1 MQTDL
6 GNHTTAHDGTHD
18 GTGGLLGP
26 AELAAWRGLLRAH
39 AHLVRELDRELQER
53 HGLPLHEYEVL
64 LVLHEAEGHRLRMSE
79 LAEAVLLSQSGLTRL
94 VDRLARQG
102 LVDRVRCEHDGRG
115 LYASLTAD
123 GIARLRGARPTHL
136 DGVRRLFLDRLTD
149 PDLAAL
155 AAIWR
160 RLERGRTEKPDLA

>member
-6 GNHTTAHDGTHD
+6 GNSTTARH

-26 AELAAWRGLLRAH
+26 VELAAWRGLLRVH

-53 HGLPLHEYEVL
+53 HGLPLQEYEVL

-79 LAEAVLLSQSGLTRL
+79 VAEAVLLSQSGLTRL
-94 VDRLARQG
+94 VDRLGRDG
-102 LVDRVRCEHDGRG
+102 LVERVRCEHDGRG
-115 LYASLTAD
+115 LYAELTAD
-123 GIARLRGARPTHL
+123 GIARLREARPTHL
-136 DGVRRLFLDRLTD
+136 DGVRRRFLDRLTD
-149 PDLAAL
+149 LDLASL

-160 RLERGRTEKPDLA
+160 RIEPDHTQQSDLA